1 MTADRADITG
11 PLARRARAGRRARA
25 TSMRPH
31 LQVLAYGSFRHAQG
45 NQAGQLHFVQAYVR
59 LLAQQ
64 GIPFERSGMGIL
76 DAIVGHLRLP
86 HGHADIN
93 DPVLVRAQFAF
104 WARNIWDVIR
114 SVYHDAPDLL
124 PDRRRLDQRAAEV
137 GGTREMTSFTD
148 DELAALAAA
157 FAYYRAP
164 SSIRLSATDIVDTHL
179 VPALLETE
187 LGFQGEGTRFVR
199 RPRTDGGDVHESRML
214 GHCRKAAQRYRD
226 GRPDVVNQIYRAVCA
241 RLDRAVD
248 DADPLASRYR
258 DLVAAYNRC
267 HPASALVRLHV
278 PEDSFSERRP
288 GGERE

>member
-1 MTADRADITG
+1 MTADRAEITA
-11 PLARRARAGRRARA
+11 PLARRARAGRRAHT

-45 NQAGQLHFVQAYVR
+45 NQVAQAHFVQAYVR
-59 LLAQQ
+59 LLAQL
-64 GIPFERSGMGIL
+64 GIPFEPSGMRVL

-93 DPVLVRAQFAF
+93 DPVLVHAQFAF

-114 SVYHDAPDLL
+114 SVYHADPALI
-124 PDRRRLDQRAAEV
+124 PDRRRLDQRAAEL
-137 GGTREMTSFTD
+137 GGTPEMTSFTN
-148 DELAALAAA
+148 DELGALAAA
-157 FAYYRAP
+157 FGLYRTR
-164 SSIRLSATDIVDTHL
+164 SSVQLSATEIVDTYL
-179 VPALLETE
+179 VPAVVNAE

-214 GHCRKAAQRYRD
+214 SHCGKSAQRYRE

-241 RLDRAVD
+241 RLDRATDV
-248 DADPLASRYR
+248 ADPLASRYR

-267 HPASALVRLHV
+267 HPDATVARLHV
-278 PEDSFSERRP
+278 PEDSFPDLRA
-288 GGERE
+288 GGDRG

>member
-1 MTADRADITG
+1 MTADRAEITA
-11 PLARRARAGRRARA
+11 PLARRARAGRRART

-45 NQAGQLHFVQAYVR
+45 NQAAQAHFIQAYVR

-64 GIPFERSGMGIL
+64 GIPFEPSGMRVL

-93 DPVLVRAQFAF
+93 DPVLVHAQFAF

-114 SVYHDAPDLL
+114 SVYHDDPALI
-124 PDRRRLDQRAAEV
+124 PDRRRLDQRAADV
-137 GGTREMTSFTD
+137 GGTREMTSFSD
-148 DELAALAAA
+148 DELGALAAA
-157 FAYYRAP
+157 FAFYRDR
-164 SSIRLSATDIVDTHL
+164 SSSRLSATEVVNTHL
-179 VPALLETE
+179 VPAIVNAE
-187 LGFQGEGTRFVR
+187 LGFQGRGTRFVR
-199 RPRTDGGDVHESRML
+199 RPRTDDGDVHESRML
-214 GHCRKAAQRYRD
+214 GHCRKAARRYRD

-241 RLDRAVD
+241 RLDRATG

-267 HPASALVRLHV
+267 HPDSTVARLHV
-278 PEDSFSERRP
+278 PEDGFPDPRADGDP
-288 GGERE
+288 G